1 MCFVKLAAAD
11 LFSVIW
17 RTPDEDAMSLL
28 LRSLRRFS
36 RRCMAAS
43 AARDSEKIGFPP
55 FTVNNARNGKNTLYI
70 QSIMTMTFAFFGMKK
85 KQQQRVMPITSSCMH
100 ACPSL
105 VPRFGTKL
113 QKQRKVLLLHY
124 LPTYLPSVCENS
136 NNLVVCHQSIQNYI
150 QHSRMT
156 AGNAG
161 VIRVEEQM
169 STDMDGETASGA
181 GPASSTQRRKTRRR
195 RRRTTT
201 TGSNRRRA
209 CHGSSASPCSLF
221 YFPSCSNVL
230 YGVAGAMAA
239 GTVGVEGTDRE
250 REG

>member
-1 MCFVKLAAAD
+1 
-11 LFSVIW
+11 
-17 RTPDEDAMSLL
+17 
-28 LRSLRRFS
+28 
-36 RRCMAAS
+36 
-43 AARDSEKIGFPP
+43 
-55 FTVNNARNGKNTLYI
+55 
-70 QSIMTMTFAFFGMKK
+70 
-85 KQQQRVMPITSSCMH
+85 
-100 ACPSL
+100 
-105 VPRFGTKL
+105 
-113 QKQRKVLLLHY
+113 
-124 LPTYLPSVCENS
+124 
-136 NNLVVCHQSIQNYI
+136 
-150 QHSRMT
+150 MT

-181 GPASSTQRRKTRRR
+181 GPASSTQRRKTRR